1 MKVGTGLFPQ
11 SVDHAVAFAEFLE
24 TETGYEKLWMTD
36 SHQLYVDTYVALA
49 CCARATQDLE
59 LGTGVTNPVTRH
71 PTVTANAISSVSR
84 IAGGATTLG
93 IGAGDSAV
101 YSIGRTPATV
111 EELRETTVTIER
123 LLDGETIDFDGEP
136 FQLAQRND
144 AVRVDIAAE
153 GPQTLRMAGE
163 VADGVIFGAG
173 TEPDLVER
181 GLEHVERGAERAG
194 RSLDDVT
201 ITLLA
206 PSCVDESRSAAVEKL
221 LDILEPI
228 AYHNFSFSVDDA
240 PAELRDELRELVDR
254 HDMREHGRADAEP
267 TAEISPEVREYL
279 GDRFAVAGTPAE
291 CRRRLERLAGLGID
305 ELLIGS
311 PVEEQRAELVRFEE
325 NVLEPLAV

>member
-1 MKVGTGLFPQ
+1 
-11 SVDHAVAFAEFLE
+11 
-24 TETGYEKLWMTD
+24 
-36 SHQLYVDTYVALA
+36 
-49 CCARATQDLE
+49 
-59 LGTGVTNPVTRH
+59 
-71 PTVTANAISSVSR
+71 
-84 IAGGATTLG
+84 
-93 IGAGDSAV
+93 
-101 YSIGRTPATV
+101 
-111 EELRETTVTIER
+111 
-123 LLDGETIDFDGEP
+123 
-136 FQLAQRND
+136 LAQRND

-163 VADGVIFGAG
+163 VADGGIIFGAG

-201 ITLLA
+201 ITLLC